1 MQNKKFI
8 LILGFL
14 LGWFSL
20 ITQFIIMIQN
30 REDGVFDTVVRFFT
44 FFTILSNILVSMCFT
59 SNLFNSSSFFKSY
72 KVHTAIAV
80 YISIVAII
88 YNIILRFIWDPTGL
102 QRIVDELLHV
112 INPILFVLYWF
123 MAKNKISIS
132 YKFIFKILIF
142 PILYLI
148 TVLLI
153 GNYSNYYPYPFLD
166 IDTIGYTRVV
176 INSIGIALA
185 FLFVSLLFVF
195 ISNRRI

>member
-30 REDGVFDTVVRFFT
+30 REDGVFDTIVRFFT
-44 FFTILSNILVSMCFT
+44 FFTILSNILVLMCFT

-112 INPILFVLYWF
+112 VNPILFVLYWF

-153 GNYSNYYPYPFLD
+153 GNYSNHYPYPFLD
-166 IDTIGYTRVV
+166 INAIGCTRVV
-176 INSIGIALA
+176 INSMGIALA
-185 FLFVSLLFVF
+185 FLLVSLLVVF

>member
-1 MQNKKFI
+1 MQNRKFI

-20 ITQFIIMIQN
+20 IAQFIIMIQN
-30 REDGVFDTVVRFFT
+30 REVGVFDTIVRFFT
-44 FFTILSNILVSMCFT
+44 FFTILSNILVTICFT
-59 SNLFNSSSFFKSY
+59 SNLFNFSSFFKSY
-72 KVHTAIAV
+72 KVKTAIAV
-80 YISIVAII
+80 YISIVAIV
-88 YNIILRFIWDPTGL
+88 YNVILRFIWDPTGL

-112 INPILFVLYWF
+112 VNPIIFVMYWY
-123 MAKNKISIS
+123 MAKNEISIS

-153 GNYSNYYPYPFLD
+153 GNYSNHYPYPFLN
-166 IDTIGYTRVV
+166 INTIGYTSVV
-176 INSIGIALA
+176 INSIGISLA
-185 FLFVSLLFVF
+185 FVLVSLFFVF